1 VSTGAARGPRDDTIA
16 SIVKPAILVL
26 FAVSATVAR
35 AADPPQI
42 EISNGTGGIRAQM
55 LLPDA
60 ERGYYRGTRFD
71 WSGVI
76 ANLEYKGH
84 SYFGKWFEKYDPKIH
99 DAIMGPVEE
108 FRTND
113 SALGYDQAKPGETFV
128 KIGVG
133 VLRKPDEPAYKF
145 STQYEIVNGG
155 KWRTQTFGDRVIST
169 HTLTDSSGYAYVY
182 TKTVRLVKG
191 KPEMVIE
198 HRLKNTGKRPF
209 ETSVYDHNFFVMD
222 GQPSGPDFAVKFP
235 FDVKTVAD
243 VSATAITK
251 GNALTYVREL
261 PTGESVYTE
270 LKGYG
275 GTSKD
280 YDIRVENTKEKIGAH
295 IVGDKPLS
303 KLVFW
308 SIRKTV
314 CPEAYVSMKVEP
326 GKTSEWKITYEF
338 YGM

>member
-1 VSTGAARGPRDDTIA
+1 MFALCIA
-16 SIVKPAILVL
+16 SIG
-26 FAVSATVAR
+26 T
-35 AADPPQI
+35 AADFPHA
-42 EISNGTGGIRAQM
+42 EISNGDGGIRAKL

-76 ANLEYKGH
+76 ASLEYKGH
-84 SYFGKWFEKYDPKIH
+84 NYFGKWFEKYDPKIH

-108 FRTND
+108 FRTGD
-113 SALGYDQAKPGETFV
+113 SALGYDQAKAGDTFV

-133 VLRKPDEPAYKF
+133 VLRKPDEAAYKF
-145 STQYEIVNGG
+145 SNAYELVNGG
-155 KWRTQTFGDRVIST
+155 KWSVQTFPDHVVFT
-169 HTLTDSSGYAYVY
+169 HELSDSSGIAYLY

-198 HRLKNTGKRPF
+198 HRLKNTGKRGF
-209 ETSVYDHNFFVMD
+209 ETSVYNHNFFVMD

-235 FDVKTVAD
+235 FEVKTVAD
-243 VSATAITK
+243 VSNTAVAK
-251 GNALTYVREL
+251 GNELTYVREL

-275 GTSKD
+275 TTRKD
-280 YDIRVENTKEKIGAH
+280 FDIRVENSKEKIGAH

-308 SIRKTV
+308 SIRTTL
-314 CPEAYVSMKVEP
+314 CPEAYVSMQVDP

-338 YGM
+338 Y

>member
-1 VSTGAARGPRDDTIA
+1 
-16 SIVKPAILVL
+16 VKPVILL
-26 FAVSATVAR
+26 LCALATPAKAV
-35 AADPPQI
+35 DFPQA
-42 EISNGTGGIRAQM
+42 EISNGVIKAKL

-76 ANLEYKGH
+76 ASLECKGH
-84 SYFGKWFEKYDPKIH
+84 NYFGQWFEKYDPTLH

-113 SALGYDQAKPGETFV
+113 SALGYEQAKPGETFV

-145 STQYEIVNGG
+145 SNRYEIVNGG
-155 KWRTQTFGDRVIST
+155 KWSALSLPDRVVFT
-169 HTLTDSSGYAYVY
+169 HELTDSSGVAYLY

-191 KPEMVIE
+191 KPQLVIE
-198 HRLKNTGKRPF
+198 HRLKNTGKRAF
-209 ETSVYDHNFFVMD
+209 ETSVYNHNFFVID
-222 GQPSGPDFAVKFP
+222 GQPSGPDFSVKFP

-243 VSATAITK
+243 VSTTAVAK
-251 GNALTYVREL
+251 GNELTYVREL
-261 PTGESVYTE
+261 PAGQSVYTE

-275 GTSKD
+275 ATRKS
-280 YDIRVENTKEKIGAH
+280 YDIRVENSKEKVGAH

-308 SIRKTV
+308 SIRTTL
-314 CPEAYVSMKVEP
+314 CPEAYVSMQVEP
-326 GKTSEWKITYEF
+326 GHTSEWKITYDF
-338 YGM
+338 Y

>member
-1 VSTGAARGPRDDTIA
+1 MKSV
-16 SIVKPAILVL
+16 LFVL
-26 FAVSATVAR
+26 FAASASLAG
-35 AADPPQI
+35 AADFPQA
-42 EISNGTGGIRAQM
+42 EITNGGGGIRAKL

-60 ERGYYRGTRFD
+60 EHGYYRGTRFD

-76 ANLEYKGH
+76 ASLEYKGH
-84 SYFGKWFEKYDPKIH
+84 NYFGQWFEKYDPKIH

-113 SALGYDQAKPGETFV
+113 SALGYDQAKSGETFI

-145 STQYEIVNGG
+145 SNTYEIVNGG
-155 KWRTQTFGDRVIST
+155 KWSAQSFPDRVVFK
-169 HTLTDSSGYAYVY
+169 HELTDASGIAYLY
-182 TKTVRLVKG
+182 NKTVRLVKG
-191 KPEMVIE
+191 KPQLVIE
-198 HRLKNTGKRPF
+198 HRLKNTGKRAF
-209 ETSVYDHNFFVMD
+209 ETSVYNHNFFVID

-235 FDVKTVAD
+235 FQVKTVAD
-243 VSATAITK
+243 VSNLAVVK
-251 GNALTYVREL
+251 GNELTYVRQL

-275 GTSKD
+275 ATRKD
-280 YDIRVENTKEKIGAH
+280 YDIRVENSKENIGAH

-308 SIRKTV
+308 SIRTTL
-314 CPEAYVSMKVEP
+314 CPEAYVSMQVEP
-326 GKTSEWKITYEF
+326 GRTSEWKITYDF
-338 YGM
+338 Y